1 MEASKIDMNL
11 TDGGTDFHNSQ
22 LASMQDARF
31 GTDWSQGH
39 HIMRE
44 VMDTE
49 NSFCEDAGEQ
59 LP

>member
-11 TDGGTDFHNSQ
+11 TDGGHDHNSQ

-31 GTDWSQGH
+31 GTDWSQGNH
-39 HIMRE
+39 LMRE

-49 NSFCEDAGEQ
+49 NSFCDDAGEPQ
-59 LP
+59 P